1 MGERPAIH
9 KPAPVLDH
17 GERHIGRSTCRSVPC
32 AHGRSFVARLSK
44 WQVGEHFR
52 LAVEHE
58 RGGLP
63 AFPIVAALD
72 HFARDP
78 GAMGAAGAMQQHKQQ
93 IAPKT
98 IVTQSNGKRTVGTA
112 RSLESRRGVM
122 SSQA

>member
-1 MGERPAIH
+1 MSERPAIH

-58 RGGLP
+58 RGGFGEFMTKLTERLGWQ
-63 AFPIVAALD
+63 AFPN
-72 HFARDP
+72 R
-78 GAMGAAGAMQQHKQQ
+78 G
-93 IAPKT
+93 
-98 IVTQSNGKRTVGTA
+98 GKPW
-112 RSLESRRGVM
+112 
-122 SSQA
+122 